1 MRRLALLVPAVLCL
15 AGSAP
20 AQEWQIDGAHSAAQF
35 SVRHLMVTTVRGQF
49 GKISGSAVYDP
60 ANVAKSSIVAEVQVD
75 SIDTREP
82 KRDAHLKSADFFD
95 AAKYPTVRFQSKS
108 VEPGGAGRFKL
119 IGDLTI
125 RGVTRQVAF
134 DVEGLATPIKDGR
147 GGERT
152 GATASTKISRKD
164 FGMTWNRA
172 LEAGGVTVSDEVA
185 LMIDLELVRKLAAN

>member
-1 MRRLALLVPAVLCL
+1 MRRFAILAAAALCL
-15 AGSAP
+15 AEAAP

-35 SVRHLMVTTVRGQF
+35 AVRHLMVTTVRGQF

-60 ANVAKSSIVAEVQVD
+60 ANVAKSSVVAEVDVAT
-75 SIDTREP
+75 IDTRES

-95 AAKYPTVRFQSKS
+95 AANHPTIRFQSKS
-108 VEPGGAGRFKL
+108 VEAAGSGKLKL

-125 RGVTRQVAF
+125 RGVTRHVAF
-134 DVEGLATPIKDGR
+134 DVEGLAAPIKDGR

-152 GATASTKISRKD
+152 GATASTRISRKD

-185 LMIDLELVRKLAAN
+185 LTIDLQLVRKLKP